1 MGTGASSSSS
11 SSLSSSR
18 VKALLISVRQRH
30 RCRRCMRAVNG
41 NYRPGDAR
49 PAAIIAARLRV
60 SATAMSRISPS
71 LVMAGLGL
79 LALAAFG
86 LALSIGSVALDA
98 SSVARAFLGFGDET
112 QRAIVRELRLP
123 RAVAAFATGGAL
135 ALAGALLQVLL
146 KNPLADPYVL
156 GVSGGAAVG
165 ALTAMLLGAVAWM
178 VPAGAFAGAV
188 ASTAIVFGLAR
199 GRGAW
204 SPTRLLLTG
213 IVVAAG
219 WAAVVALILSLA
231 PEAQLRGMLF
241 WLIGDLSAPPATWTP
256 LIVLLFALAVALPFA
271 RDLNAL
277 ARGETL
283 AASLGVDVARL
294 PWLLFALSALLT
306 ATAVTVA
313 GAIGFVGLIVPQLIR
328 LAVGND
334 QRVVLPA
341 AALGGGALL
350 LLADTLSRVLV
361 APAQLPVGVIT
372 ALIGVPLFLFL
383 LARDQR
389 R

>member
-1 MGTGASSSSS
+1 MLWGSFA
-11 SSLSSSR
+11 
-18 VKALLISVRQRH
+18 
-30 RCRRCMRAVNG
+30 M
-41 NYRPGDAR
+41 
-49 PAAIIAARLRV
+49 ARL
-60 SATAMSRISPS
+60 SPLLLLTA
-71 LVMAGLGL
+71 LFV
-79 LALAAFG
+79 LAFAAFAF
-86 LALSIGSVALDA
+86 ALSVGSVALDPA
-98 SSVARAFLGFGDET
+98 SLARAVLGQGDDT
-112 QRAIVRELRLP
+112 PRAIVRELRLP
-123 RAVAAFATGGAL
+123 RALAAFTTGGAL

-156 GVSGGAAVG
+156 GVSGGAAVA
-165 ALTAMLLGAVAWM
+165 ALTAMLLGAAAWL
-178 VPAGAFAGAV
+178 VPTAAFAGAFA
-188 ASTAIVFGLAR
+188 STVLVFGIAR

-213 IVVAAG
+213 VIVAAG
-219 WAAVVALILSLA
+219 WGAVVALILSLA

-256 LIVLLFALAVALPFA
+256 LVVLLFALAVALPFA

-277 ARGETL
+277 ARGEML

-328 LAVGND
+328 LTVGND

-341 AALGGGALL
+341 SALGGGVLL
-350 LLADTLSRVLV
+350 LFADTLARVVV